1 MQQKLHSKFSNMS
14 VQQRNHVKKALSD
27 KLIETGHVSQAQAP
41 ITSEAIIKYLEGEED
56 MLIELV
62 EHNPQMKV
70 IIGEQVAAPIFAIV
84 DGLVGE
90 IPGAG
95 GLIDGAAELGEQAGE
110 IGAQGYALRKELQ
123 QQDAMLKAA
132 QNAARGPLVPPAGTG
147 KTVAQVAA
155 PVIAATA
162 APPPPPPP
170 PTVVA
175 AVAGAPAAGT
185 ARGSSKSGSKPR
197 SSGKHRKKTGKKR
210 RKKKGNTKKG
220 RRRRKR
226 RGGHRTRRRG
236 GRRTRGGRRRR
247 SRRGGSFWKTWI
259 KPDTCNSATDCPTD
273 YPYCHIGR
281 RRGMINF
288 GLLSGHL
295 GQCVR

>member
-1 MQQKLHSKFSNMS
+1 MQQKLHTKIAAMS
-14 VQQRNHVKKALSD
+14 SEQRD
-27 KLIETGHVSQAQAP
+27 KLKKSLSTKLVETGHVSQAQAP
-41 ITSEAIIKYLEGEED
+41 VTSEAIIKYLEGEED
-56 MLIELV
+56 ALIELI

-70 IIGEQVAAPIFAIV
+70 IMGETLVTPVFAIV

-95 GLIDGAAELGEQAGE
+95 GLIDGAAEIGEQAGE
-110 IGAQGYALRKELQ
+110 IGAQGYALRKELEQ
-123 QQDAMLKAA
+123 QKAMLA
-132 QNAARGPLVPPAGTG
+132 AARQGVVAGPAGTG
-147 KTVAQVAA
+147 KTVTRLGP

-162 APPPPPPP
+162 APPPPPA
-170 PTVVA
+170 VVA

-185 ARGSSKSGSKPR
+185 VRSRSKAR
-197 SSGKHRKKTGKKR
+197 SSGKNRKKR
-210 RKKKGNTKKG
+210 RKKKKRNTKKG
-220 RRRRKR
+220 PRRRKKQ
-226 RGGHRTRRRG
+226 RGGRRTRRRG

-288 GLLSGHL
+288 GLLSGHI
-295 GQCVR
+295 GQCVN

>member
-90 IPGAG
+90 IPAVGGVIG
-95 GLIDGAAELGEQAGE
+95 GLGEIVEEEGQ
-110 IGAQGYALRKELQ
+110 IGAQAVALHSELQ

-132 QNAARGPLVPPAGTG
+132 RNAARGPLVPPAGTG
-147 KTVAQVAA
+147 RTVTQV
-155 PVIAATA
+155 AATA
-162 APPPPPPP
+162 APPPPPSPP
-170 PTVVA
+170 AVVA

-185 ARGSSKSGSKPR
+185 ARRPSKSRPKPR

-210 RKKKGNTKKG
+210 RRKKKGNTKKG
-220 RRRRKR
+220 RRRRKKQ
-226 RGGHRTRRRG
+226 RGGRRTRRRG
-236 GRRTRGGRRRR
+236 GRRTRGGRR

-259 KPDTCNSATDCPTD
+259 KPDTCNSAIDCPPD

-281 RRGMINF
+281 RRGMINL

>member
-1 MQQKLHSKFSNMS
+1 MQQKLHTKIAAMS
-14 VQQRNHVKKALSD
+14 SEQRD
-27 KLIETGHVSQAQAP
+27 KLKKSLSTKLVETGHVSQAQAP
-41 ITSEAIIKYLEGEED
+41 VTSEAIIKYLEGEED
-56 MLIELV
+56 ALIELI

-70 IIGEQVAAPIFAIV
+70 IIGETFVTPVFAIV

-110 IGAQGYALRKELQ
+110 IGAQGYALRKELEQ
-123 QQDAMLKAA
+123 QKAMLA
-132 QNAARGPLVPPAGTG
+132 AARQGVVAGPAGTG
-147 KTVAQVAA
+147 KTVTQVAA

-162 APPPPPPP
+162 APPA
-170 PTVVA
+170 VVA

-185 ARGSSKSGSKPR
+185 VRSRSKAR
-197 SSGKHRKKTGKKR
+197 SSGKNRKKR
-210 RKKKGNTKKG
+210 RKKKKRNTKKG
-220 RRRRKR
+220 PRRRKKQ
-226 RGGHRTRRRG
+226 RGGRRTRRRG
-236 GRRTRGGRRRR
+236 GRRTRGGRRI
-247 SRRGGSFWKTWI
+247 RGGSFWKTWI

-281 RRGMINF
+281 RRGMINL

>member
-1 MQQKLHSKFSNMS
+1 MQQKLHTKIAAMS
-14 VQQRNHVKKALSD
+14 SEQRD
-27 KLIETGHVSQAQAP
+27 KLKKSLSTKLVETGHVSQAQAP
-41 ITSEAIIKYLEGEED
+41 VTSEAIIKYLEGEED
-56 MLIELV
+56 ALIELI

-70 IIGEQVAAPIFAIV
+70 IIGETFVTPVFAIV

-110 IGAQGYALRKELQ
+110 IGAQGYALRKELEQ
-123 QQDAMLKAA
+123 QKAMLA
-132 QNAARGPLVPPAGTG
+132 AARQGVVAGPAGTG
-147 KTVAQVAA
+147 KTVTQVAA

-162 APPPPPPP
+162 APPPPPA
-170 PTVVA
+170 VVA

-185 ARGSSKSGSKPR
+185 ARSRSKPR
-197 SSGKHRKKTGKKR
+197 SSGKNRKKR
-210 RKKKGNTKKG
+210 RKKKKRNTKKG
-220 RRRRKR
+220 PRRRKKQ
-226 RGGHRTRRRG
+226 RGGRRTRRRG
-236 GRRTRGGRRRR
+236 GRRTRGGRRI
-247 SRRGGSFWKTWI
+247 RGGSFWKTWI

-288 GLLSGHL
+288 GLLSGHI
-295 GQCVR
+295 GQCVN